1 MDEEAR
7 KSSLG
12 TKHIQQ
18 GPYDTP
24 FLPYGTARPG
34 VGEHVCHASL
44 FYPVAYPFL
53 RGKRPSTHIYGHAYR

>member
-7 KSSLG
+7 NSGSG

-24 FLPYGTARPG
+24 FLLTVR
-34 VGEHVCHASL
+34 VGEHVCPAVIKKVTMI
-44 FYPVAYPFL
+44 FQN
-53 RGKRPSTHIYGHAYR
+53 